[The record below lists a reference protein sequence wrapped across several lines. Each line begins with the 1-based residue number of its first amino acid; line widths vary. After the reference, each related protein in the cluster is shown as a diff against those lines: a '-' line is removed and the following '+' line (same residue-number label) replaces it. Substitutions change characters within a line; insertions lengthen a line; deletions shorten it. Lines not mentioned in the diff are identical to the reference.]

1 MHRVRAR
8 NRSLCADM
16 MKEELTMPVEDV
28 EGVDC
33 HGDLNSS

>member
-1 MHRVRAR
+1 MHRVRPR
-8 NRSLCADM
+8 DRSHCVDM
-16 MKEELTMPVEDV
+16 REEELTVPVEDV